1 MKRQI
6 KGISAKR
13 AQDLCELLP
22 TIGMIEHHIGDDLC
36 TLIVDEYVII
46 KIFDDC
52 IMLDCGTVKEFISA
66 EDFKSLE
73 VY

>member
-6 KGISAKR
+6 KGISVKR
-13 AQDLCELLP
+13 AQDLCELIP
-22 TIGMIEHHIGDDLC
+22 RIGMIEHHIDDDLC
-36 TLIVDEYVII
+36 TLVLDEYVII

-52 IMLDCGTVKEFISA
+52 IMLDSGMFKEFIAA

-73 VY
+73 VS